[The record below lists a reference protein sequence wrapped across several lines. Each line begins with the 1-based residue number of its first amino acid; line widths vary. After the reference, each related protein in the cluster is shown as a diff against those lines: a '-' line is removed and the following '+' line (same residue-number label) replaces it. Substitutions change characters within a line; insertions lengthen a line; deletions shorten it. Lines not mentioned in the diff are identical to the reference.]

1 MLKIQLLVSSRSWSA
16 RVSILNLWMAG
27 AAVRSEIWRFCWGH
41 RKWTCVHICWNK
53 LWTPLFHILDCT
65 MFTLYFTNWF
75 AFCSALQTSC
85 GVSGTYVIHCYSA
98 M

>member
-41 RKWTCVHICWNK
+41 RKWTCVHIWLEQVVNSTVSHFGLYNVHFILHKLVCLLLSASNK
-53 LWTPLFHILDCT
+53 LRRVGHICH
-65 MFTLYFTNWF
+65 TLLL
-75 AFCSALQTSC
+75 C
-85 GVSGTYVIHCYSA
+85 H
-98 M
+98 